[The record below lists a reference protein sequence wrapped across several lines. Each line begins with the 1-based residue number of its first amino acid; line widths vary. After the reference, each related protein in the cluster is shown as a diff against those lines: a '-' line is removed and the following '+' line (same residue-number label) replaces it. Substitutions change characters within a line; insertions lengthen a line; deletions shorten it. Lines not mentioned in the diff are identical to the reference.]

1 MTSFTTLYLLFYKS
15 TFFRLTSKIVFLE
28 LSKVTTT
35 SIEELKEK
43 YNLAATSLKET
54 TALYNQELKQ
64 SAKHQHQI
72 DLLKQEYQ
80 AEQNKVNKLQS
91 DIKNLQLS
99 EKKKLIIEDALKEE
113 KSKLLHVLQE
123 KETELQSLRAKIV
136 ANGGT
141 VQTMPSTLNI
151 SEVKSSSSSSNNSS
165 SNNTRNNEGDDG
177 SITKMNGTRHI
188 QAQNKFLETRCL
200 EAEKSRDTMS
210 QKLIAMGSSLTKM
223 QGITSSMETMKI
235 KYNNLEKKQD
245 VLLEILGEKTEEVD
259 NLTTDISEMKRM
271 YRIQTES
278 LLEQLA
284 TSKK

>member
-1 MTSFTTLYLLFYKS
+1 MTLLHTLLLVLQIY
-15 TFFRLTSKIVFLE
+15 FFRLTSKIVFIE

-43 YNLAATSLKET
+43 CNLAATALKET

-64 SAKHQHQI
+64 STKHQHQI